1 MLKTQTKTA
10 PTQRCSVFDYL
21 HIYHLL
27 IITIP
32 DLGFLAVPNH
42 ALLIV

>member
-1 MLKTQTKTA
+1 MLKTQTQTA

-27 IITIP
+27 IRTIP
-32 DLGFLAVPNH
+32 NLEFLSVPNSD
-42 ALLIV
+42 LLIV